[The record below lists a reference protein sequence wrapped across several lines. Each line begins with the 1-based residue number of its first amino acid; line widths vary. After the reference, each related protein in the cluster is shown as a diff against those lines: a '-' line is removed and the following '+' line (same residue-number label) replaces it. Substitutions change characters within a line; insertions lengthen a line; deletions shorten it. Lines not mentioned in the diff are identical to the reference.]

1 MATEEDHMI
10 RIEVPIFA
18 DVVGMTTHHTEN
30 RSEEDVMRI
39 DIILVMKKIIDIVI
53 EITEGAII
61 KIKIIAKN
69 TQILLSHRMLISG
82 RKWRRKFHHH
92 QD

>member
-1 MATEEDHMI
+1 
-10 RIEVPIFA
+10 
-18 DVVGMTTHHTEN
+18 MTTLHTEN
-30 RSEEDVMRI
+30 QNEEDVMRI